1 MCGMLLPTGSQ
12 RRGLNHFNRVMRRG
26 WLGHVGSRPQLENFY
41 FLPCV
46 RQRLGH
52 RGWGGGGG
60 PAQPPPGLAPKTR
73 ALPNSPQLAGN
84 GA

>member
-46 RQRLGH
+46 RQRRAI

-60 PAQPPPGLAPKTR
+60 PARRLRVWHPSPGLS
-73 ALPNSPQLAGN
+73 LIHPN
-84 GA
+84 